1 MPKKEKPYKLKIEYN
16 EDDGLV
22 KAIIYFK
29 KQTPTTF
36 HDDIK
41 SQIENPGTV
50 LNTIMKNIDKFY
62 KRNMSKDYYEF
73 QIIYK

>member
-1 MPKKEKPYKLKIEYN
+1 MKKEKPYKLKIIYN

-22 KAIIYFK
+22 RATIYFK
-29 KQTPTTF
+29 KQPPTTF

-41 SQIENPGTV
+41 AQIENPGTI

-73 QIIYK
+73 QIIFK